1 MSLKDYISDTNVS
14 NLHIS
19 RLIKRSFNQ
28 GGGHHYDK
36 SPFFFIFY
44 ILKMVDCYWYHCFV
58 HFVQFLAQL
67 LTTESSVLS
76 VLILIYYKIININS
90 THPELLNS
98 KFAVTEVVINSNHII
113 LFLFLA
119 SNAALYSIIDIT
131 VGKYVLHE
139 NFIITFH
146 NHD

>member
-1 MSLKDYISDTNVS
+1 
-14 NLHIS
+14 
-19 RLIKRSFNQ
+19 
-28 GGGHHYDK
+28 
-36 SPFFFIFY
+36 
-44 ILKMVDCYWYHCFV
+44 MVDYYWYHCFV

-98 KFAVTEVVINSNHII
+98 KFAVSDVMINSNHII

-119 SNAALYSIIDIT
+119 SNAALCSIIDIT

-146 NHD
+146 NHA